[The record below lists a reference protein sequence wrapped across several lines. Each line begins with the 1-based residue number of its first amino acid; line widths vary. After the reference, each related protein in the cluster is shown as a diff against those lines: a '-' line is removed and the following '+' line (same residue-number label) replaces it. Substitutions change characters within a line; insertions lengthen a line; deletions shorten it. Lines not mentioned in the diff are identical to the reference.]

1 MAAGPPAAQAP
12 GVSAERILV
21 VEDEKNLSKILKYN
35 LEKAGYAVSCCFDG
49 VSGLESLKKEK
60 PDLVILDVMLP
71 KLDGF
76 EFCRE
81 ARRDI
86 RTPIIMLT
94 ARKEEV
100 DRVLGLELG
109 ADDYVTKPFSVRE
122 LLARVKA
129 ILRRSVQTAETEKR
143 VLRSGAIELDLE
155 TYEARLNGKTF
166 PIRSKEFDFL
176 KCLFQARGKVL
187 SRDELLE
194 KVWGYDKSLDIDT
207 RTVDQHIARLRDKL
221 GAEAARIVTV
231 KNVGYR
237 LKLD

>member
-1 MAAGPPAAQAP
+1 MAK
-12 GVSAERILV
+12 ILV
-21 VEDEKNLSKILKYN
+21 VEDEKPLAKVLRFN
-35 LEKAGYAVSCCFDG
+35 LEREGHEVQTASDG
-49 VSGLESLKKEK
+49 LAALESARAGR

-76 EFCRE
+76 EVCRRLRAE
-81 ARRDI
+81 LAV
-86 RTPIIMLT
+86 PVLMLT

-129 ILRRSVQTAETEKR
+129 ILRRSSSTTQR
-143 VLRSGAIELDLE
+143 SVLRAGSIELD
-155 TYEARLNGKTF
+155 TQRYELRVSGATVAVGT
-166 PIRSKEFDFL
+166 KEFDFL
-176 KCLFQARGKVL
+176 RRLLEAQGRAL

-194 KVWGYDKSLDIDT
+194 KVWGYERGLDLDT
-207 RTVDQHIARLRDKL
+207 RTVDQHVKRLREKL
-221 GAEAARIVTV
+221 GAEAKRLMTV

-237 LKLD
+237 LKND